1 VLSTE
6 FRART
11 AVRPSFLD
19 DQDLETARWVG
30 TVTYD
35 L

>member
-1 VLSTE
+1 VLPTE

-19 DQDLETARWVG
+19 DQNLETARWVG